1 MECNSCGATF
11 GNDLNVCP
19 YCRAAKSNAILAE
32 PQTIAH
38 EQLRVTGPPVK
49 PKGKFLVFL
58 LLILFCWPAAI
69 WYAIK
74 HDISR

>member
-11 GNDLNVCP
+11 SNDLTACP
-19 YCRAAKSNAILAE
+19 YCRAAKPSTIASE
-32 PQTIAH
+32 PQIVVQA
-38 EQLRVTGPPVK
+38 QINPVGSQGK
-49 PKGKFLVFL
+49 PKGKFLVFV

-74 HDISR
+74 HDISK